1 MGSYKGQKKTI
12 LNFELMSKHCPADPR
27 LGYYTFGVHPKDAQT
42 VLKSFIDEPD
52 VERAELVDGNIR
64 IYYKEITNA

>member
-1 MGSYKGQKKTI
+1 MGSYEGQKKMDMT
-12 LNFELMSKHCPADPR
+12 LMSNHCPADPR

-42 VLKSFIDEPD
+42 VLKSFQDEPD

-64 IYYKEITNA
+64 IYYKETTNA